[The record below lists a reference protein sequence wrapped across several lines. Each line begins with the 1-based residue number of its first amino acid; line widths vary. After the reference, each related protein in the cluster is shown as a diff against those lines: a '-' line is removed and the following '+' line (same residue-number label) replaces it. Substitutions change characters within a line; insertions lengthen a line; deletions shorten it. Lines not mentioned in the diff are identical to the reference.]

1 MIRRTLAYVLLA
13 SFAVLSVGLA
23 IPRILLKLDSD
34 PSPRRF
40 QEGGGSITHSA
51 NMDNILLITIDT
63 LRADHL
69 GIYGYARPTST
80 RIDSWF
86 GNSQIYERAYSTE
99 ANTTPSV
106 VSMLTGLIP
115 QRHGVRLLFQKISGR
130 ILTVPDYLAHAGYQT
145 SAVVSNFVLTAEASG
160 LDTRFGHYNDLVD
173 EQESYRLAFERRAS
187 RTTDAAVEWL
197 VKGRDPGQPHFL
209 WVHYIDPH
217 GPYQPSVDGLT
228 NFTHSEIRLIDKD
241 KIPDYQQEPGLLDGN
256 EYVDRYD
263 EEIAYVDR
271 EVGRLLDV
279 YERLGLAKDA
289 TVVLTA
295 DHGESMM
302 EHEQWFSH
310 GYQVYEYIVR
320 VPLMIRSPRFPA
332 RRIVTPVSLVDLA
345 PTLLKVAGASIP
357 QGLDGRALPP
367 SSLPRDVFVEAT
379 MGENQWRALIRGKE
393 KWLIGVK
400 RNSNF
405 VDRAL
410 HRLFL
415 VQPFVEVVEF
425 EQRYYHLDEDPGEL
439 RPLHWPREEDALS
452 LIRMAAEDPDPA
464 GLPTRLTPGIWVKA
478 PKVAPGVDARS
489 LEKLKALGY
498 VQ

>member
-1 MIRRTLAYVLLA
+1 MPPLPDQI
-13 SFAVLSVGLA
+13 
-23 IPRILLKLDSD
+23 
-34 PSPRRF
+34 
-40 QEGGGSITHSA
+40 QQ
-51 NMDNILLITIDT
+51 
-63 LRADHL
+63 
-69 GIYGYARPTST
+69 RP
-80 RIDSWF
+80 
-86 GNSQIYERAYSTE
+86 GH
-99 ANTTPSV
+99 PL
-106 VSMLTGLIP
+106 SMLTGLIP

-160 LDTRFGHYNDLVD
+160 LDIRFGHYNDLVD

-310 GYQVYEYIVR
+310 GYHRPGDSNAARTRRPRRTAEPRKACGEHDQR
-320 VPLMIRSPRFPA
+320 NWSSASRRS
-332 RRIVTPVSLVDLA
+332 TTS
-345 PTLLKVAGASIP
+345 
-357 QGLDGRALPP
+357 
-367 SSLPRDVFVEAT
+367 
-379 MGENQWRALIRGKE
+379 
-393 KWLIGVK
+393 
-400 RNSNF
+400 
-405 VDRAL
+405 
-410 HRLFL
+410 LFL
-415 VQPFVEVVEF
+415 E
-425 EQRYYHLDEDPGEL
+425 
-439 RPLHWPREEDALS
+439 
-452 LIRMAAEDPDPA
+452 
-464 GLPTRLTPGIWVKA
+464 
-478 PKVAPGVDARS
+478 
-489 LEKLKALGY
+489 
-498 VQ
+498 